1 MGILSKAWKGIK
13 KAVKKVGK
21 GIKKV
26 FKKVAGAIGKLGI
39 VGQIGMMFLMPYATA
54 ALGSFFGAA
63 GKLATWSTKLL
74 GKAGMGS
81 QALGHGLNLINKAG
95 TFAGNVYNSVSQTIG
110 NAVDRVTNFAKGKGF
125 TLSEGRTSIFAKDVA
140 TPTTPESLTKVLEAD
155 KPFDVTTTSTEDF
168 TKKLMEGKGEFP
180 GVTDVSSMLEKP
192 DLTGFVPE
200 QTVKIGGDLTSF
212 LEQNYKEAITVPE
225 FKPSEIVDGL
235 TDVSEL
241 TKTVSVT
248 KPPLLGKTK
257 DASFMDTLKDIPGQ
271 VVEGIKDFDVK
282 KATGDILQS
291 SLVEGGK
298 LAGKQAIAEGL
309 GYENPE
315 LPGSYYFDLG
325 SVAEIGARNPSVY
338 DQVDLMSQKQGNPYL
353 VGNIQNANYLNNLI
367 DEGNSAYQSF
377 MANFSAS
384 QNTPVQRGIAQ
395 AAGYNI

>member
-26 FKKVAGAIGKLGI
+26 FKKVTGAIGKLGI
-39 VGQIGMMFLMPYATA
+39 VGQIGMMFLMPYATQ
-54 ALGSFFGAA
+54 ALGSFFGAS

-125 TLSEGRTSIFAKDVA
+125 TLSEGRTSIFAKDVT

-180 GVTDVSSMLEKP
+180 GVTDVSSMLDTP

-200 QTVKIGGDLTSF
+200 ESMNLGKFFEADV
-212 LEQNYKEAITVPE
+212 KEAFTMPKIQTGE
-225 FKPSEIVDGL
+225 AIEGL
-235 TDVSEL
+235 TDVSQF
-241 TKTVSVT
+241 T
-248 KPPLLGKTK
+248 KPMKPLLGKTK
-257 DASFMDTLKDIPGQ
+257 DATFMDTLKDIPGK
-271 VVEGIKDFDVK
+271 VVEGVKDFDVK
-282 KATGDILQS
+282 KATGDILES
-291 SLVEGGK
+291 SLVSGGK
-298 LAGKQAIAEGL
+298 AAGGQFIAESL
-309 GYENPE
+309 GYETPDG
-315 LPGSYYFDLG
+315 PSSYYFDLG
-325 SVAEIGARNPSVY
+325 NIADIGARNPTVY
-338 DQVDLMSQKQGNPYL
+338 DQVDLTSQKQGNPYL
-353 VGNIQNANYLNNLI
+353 VSNFQNANYLNNLI
-367 DEGNSAYQSF
+367 GEGNSAYQSF

-384 QNTPVQRGIAQ
+384 QNTPMQRGIYE
-395 AAGYNI
+395 AAGYNT

>member
-26 FKKVAGAIGKLGI
+26 FNKVTKAIGKLGI
-39 VGQIGMMFLMPYATA
+39 VGQIGMMFLMPYATS
-54 ALGSFFGAA
+54 ALGSFFGAS
-63 GKLATWSTKLL
+63 GKLATWSSNLL
-74 GKAGMGS
+74 SKAGIGR

-125 TLSEGRTSIFAKDVA
+125 TLSEGRTSIFAKK
-140 TPTTPESLTKVLEAD
+140 TPESLTEVIEAG
-155 KPFDVTTTSTEDF
+155 KTFDVTTASPEELT
-168 TKKLMEGKGEFP
+168 TKLIEGKGDIP
-180 GVTDVSSMLEKP
+180 GLTDVSSMLEKP

-200 QTVKIGGDLTSF
+200 QTIKVGGDLTSF

-338 DQVDLMSQKQGNPYL
+338 DQVDLMSQQQGNPYL
-353 VGNIQNANYLNNLI
+353 VNNIQNSNYLNNLI
-367 DEGNSAYQSF
+367 GEGNSAYQSF

-384 QNTPVQRGIAQ
+384 QMTPMQRGISQ
-395 AAGYNI
+395 AVGYNI

>member
-26 FKKVAGAIGKLGI
+26 FKKVTGAIGKLGI
-39 VGQIGMMFLMPYATA
+39 VGQIGMMFLMPYATS
-54 ALGSFFGAA
+54 ALGSFFGAS

-74 GKAGMGS
+74 GRAGIGS

-180 GVTDVSSMLEKP
+180 GVTDVSSMLDTP

-200 QTVKIGGDLTSF
+200 ESMNLGKFFEADV
-212 LEQNYKEAITVPE
+212 KEAFTMPKIQTGE
-225 FKPSEIVDGL
+225 AIEGL
-235 TDVSEL
+235 TDVSQF
-241 TKTVSVT
+241 T
-248 KPPLLGKTK
+248 KPIEPLLGKTK
-257 DASFMDTLKDIPGQ
+257 DATFMDTLKDIPGK
-271 VVEGIKDFDVK
+271 VVEGVKDFDIQ
-282 KATGDILQS
+282 KAVNTGL
-291 SLVEGGK
+291 EGAVTGAIK
-298 LAGKQAIAEGL
+298 TAGGQGLSKAL
-309 GYENPE
+309 GYETPE
-315 LPGSYYFDLG
+315 GPSSYYIDIPEMIN
-325 SVAEIGARNPSVY
+325 AGASNSAVY
-338 DQVDLMSQKQGNPYL
+338 NQVDLMAQQQGNPYL

-367 DEGNSAYQSF
+367 GEGNSAYESF

-384 QNTPVQRGIAQ
+384 QNTPMQRGIAQ

>member
-26 FKKVAGAIGKLGI
+26 FKKVTGAIGKLGI
-39 VGQIGMMFLMPYATA
+39 VGQIGMMFLMPYATS
-54 ALGSFFGAA
+54 ALGSFFGAS

-74 GKAGMGS
+74 GRAGIGS

-180 GVTDVSSMLEKP
+180 GVTDVSSMLDTP

-200 QTVKIGGDLTSF
+200 ESMNLGKFFEADV
-212 LEQNYKEAITVPE
+212 KEAFTMPKIQTGE
-225 FKPSEIVDGL
+225 AIEGL
-235 TDVSEL
+235 TDVSQF
-241 TKTVSVT
+241 T
-248 KPPLLGKTK
+248 KPIEPLLGKTK
-257 DASFMDTLKDIPGQ
+257 DATFMDTLKDIPGK
-271 VVEGIKDFDVK
+271 VVEGVKDFDVK

-367 DEGNSAYQSF
+367 GEGNSAYQSF

-384 QNTPVQRGIAQ
+384 QNTPMQRGIAQ

>member
-26 FKKVAGAIGKLGI
+26 FKKVTGAIGKLGI
-39 VGQIGMMFLMPYATA
+39 VGQIGMMFLMPYATS
-54 ALGSFFGAA
+54 ALGSFFGAS

-140 TPTTPESLTKVLEAD
+140 TPTTPESLTKVLESD

-180 GVTDVSSMLEKP
+180 GVTDVSSMLDTP

-200 QTVKIGGDLTSF
+200 ESMNLGKFFEADV
-212 LEQNYKEAITVPE
+212 KEAFTMPKIQTGE
-225 FKPSEIVDGL
+225 AIEGL
-235 TDVSEL
+235 TDVSQF
-241 TKTVSVT
+241 T
-248 KPPLLGKTK
+248 KPIEPLLGKTK
-257 DASFMDTLKDIPGQ
+257 DATFMDTLKDIPGK
-271 VVEGIKDFDVK
+271 VVEGVKDFDVK

-367 DEGNSAYQSF
+367 GEGNSAYQSF

-384 QNTPVQRGIAQ
+384 QNTPMQRGIAQ

>member
-26 FKKVAGAIGKLGI
+26 FKKVTGAIGKLGI
-39 VGQIGMMFLMPYATA
+39 VGQIGMMFLMPYATS
-54 ALGSFFGAA
+54 ALGSFFGAS

-180 GVTDVSSMLEKP
+180 GVTDVSSMLDTP

-200 QTVKIGGDLTSF
+200 ESMNLGKFFEADV
-212 LEQNYKEAITVPE
+212 KEAFTMPKIQTGE
-225 FKPSEIVDGL
+225 AIEGL
-235 TDVSEL
+235 TDVSQF
-241 TKTVSVT
+241 T
-248 KPPLLGKTK
+248 KPIEPLLGKTK
-257 DASFMDTLKDIPGQ
+257 DATFMDTLKDIPGK
-271 VVEGIKDFDVK
+271 VVEGVKDFDVK

-367 DEGNSAYQSF
+367 SEGNSAYQSF

-384 QNTPVQRGIAQ
+384 QNTPMQRGIAQ

>member
-26 FKKVAGAIGKLGI
+26 FKKVTGAIGKLGI
-39 VGQIGMMFLMPYATA
+39 VGQIGMMFLMPYATS
-54 ALGSFFGAA
+54 ALGSFFGAS

-74 GKAGMGS
+74 GRAGIGS

-95 TFAGNVYNSVSQTIG
+95 TFAGNVYNSVSKTIG

-180 GVTDVSSMLEKP
+180 GVTDVSSMLDTP

-200 QTVKIGGDLTSF
+200 ESMNLGKFFEADV
-212 LEQNYKEAITVPE
+212 KEAFTMPKIQTGE
-225 FKPSEIVDGL
+225 AIEGL
-235 TDVSEL
+235 TDVSQF
-241 TKTVSVT
+241 T
-248 KPPLLGKTK
+248 KPIEPLLGKTK
-257 DASFMDTLKDIPGQ
+257 DATFMDTLKDIPGK
-271 VVEGIKDFDVK
+271 VVEGVKDFDVK

-353 VGNIQNANYLNNLI
+353 VGNIQK
-367 DEGNSAYQSF
+367 
-377 MANFSAS
+377 
-384 QNTPVQRGIAQ
+384 R
-395 AAGYNI
+395 

>member
-39 VGQIGMMFLMPYATA
+39 VGQIGMMFLMPYATS
-54 ALGSFFGAA
+54 ALGSFFGAS

-168 TKKLMEGKGEFP
+168 TKKLIEGKGEFP

-200 QTVKIGGDLTSF
+200 QTIKVGGDLISF
-212 LEQNYKEAITVPE
+212 IEQNYNEAITPP
-225 FKPSEIVDGL
+225 KLNPSQVVEGL
-235 TDVSEL
+235 TDVSQF
-241 TKTVSVT
+241 T
-248 KPPLLGKTK
+248 KPLKPLLGKTK
-257 DASFMDTLKDIPGQ
+257 DATFMDTLKDIPGK
-271 VVEGIKDFDVK
+271 VVEGVKDFDIQ
-282 KATGDILQS
+282 KAVNTGL
-291 SLVEGGK
+291 EGAVTGAIK
-298 LAGKQAIAEGL
+298 TAGGQGLSKAL
-309 GYENPE
+309 GYETPE
-315 LPGSYYFDLG
+315 GPSSYYIDIPEMIN
-325 SVAEIGARNPSVY
+325 AGASNSAVY
-338 DQVDLMSQKQGNPYL
+338 NQVDLMAQQQGNPYL

-367 DEGNSAYQSF
+367 GEGNSAYESF

-384 QNTPVQRGIAQ
+384 QNTPMQRGIAQ

>member
-39 VGQIGMMFLMPYATA
+39 VGQIGMMFLMPYATS
-54 ALGSFFGAA
+54 ALGSFFGAS

-74 GKAGMGS
+74 GKAGVGS

-125 TLSEGRTSIFAKDVA
+125 TLSEGRTSIFAKK
-140 TPTTPESLTKVLEAD
+140 TPESLTEVIDAGKTL
-155 KPFDVTTTSTEDF
+155 DVTKATPEEF
-168 TKKLMEGKGEFP
+168 TKTLMEGKGEFP

-192 DLTGFVPE
+192 DLTGLVPE
-200 QTVKIGGDLTSF
+200 ESMNLGKFFEADV
-212 LEQNYKEAITVPE
+212 KEAFTMPKIQTGE
-225 FKPSEIVDGL
+225 AIEGL
-235 TDVSEL
+235 TDVSQF
-241 TKTVSVT
+241 T
-248 KPPLLGKTK
+248 KPIEPLLGKTK
-257 DASFMDTLKDIPGQ
+257 DATFMDTLKDIPGK

-282 KATGDILQS
+282 KATGDVLQS

-298 LAGKQAIAEGL
+298 AAGKQFVAESL
-309 GYENPE
+309 GYETPE
-315 LPGSYYFDLG
+315 GPSNYYIDIPEMMN
-325 SVAEIGARNPSVY
+325 VGASNSSVY
-338 DQVDLMSQKQGNPYL
+338 NQVDLMTQQQGNPYL
-353 VGNIQNANYLNNLI
+353 VGNIQNSNYLNNLI
-367 DEGNSAYQSF
+367 GEGNSAYQSF

-395 AAGYNI
+395 SVGYNI

>member
-26 FKKVAGAIGKLGI
+26 FKKVTGAIGKLGI
-39 VGQIGMMFLMPYATA
+39 VGQIGMMFLMPYATS
-54 ALGSFFGAA
+54 ALGSFFGAS
-63 GKLATWSTKLL
+63 GKLATWSSNLL
-74 GKAGMGS
+74 SKTGIGR

-125 TLSEGRTSIFAKDVA
+125 TLSEGRTSIFAKK
-140 TPTTPESLTKVLEAD
+140 TPESLTEVIDAGKT
-155 KPFDVTTTSTEDF
+155 FDVTTSSPEEF

-180 GVTDVSSMLEKP
+180 GVTDVSSMLDAP
-192 DLTGFVPE
+192 DLTGIVPE
-200 QTVKIGGDLTSF
+200 EPMNLGKFFEADV
-212 LEQNYKEAITVPE
+212 KEAFTMPKIQTGE
-225 FKPSEIVDGL
+225 AIEGL
-235 TDVSEL
+235 TDVSQF
-241 TKTVSVT
+241 T
-248 KPPLLGKTK
+248 KPIEPLLGKTK
-257 DASFMDTLKDIPGQ
+257 DATFMDTLKDIPGK
-271 VVEGIKDFDVK
+271 VVEGVKDFDVK

-367 DEGNSAYQSF
+367 GEGNSAYQSF

-384 QNTPVQRGIAQ
+384 QNTPMQREISQ